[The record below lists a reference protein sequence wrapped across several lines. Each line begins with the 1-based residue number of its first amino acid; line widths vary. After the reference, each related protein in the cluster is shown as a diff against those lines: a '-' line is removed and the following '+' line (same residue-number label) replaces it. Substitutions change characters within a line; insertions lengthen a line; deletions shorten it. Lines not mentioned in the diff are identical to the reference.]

1 MTKILHLLNL
11 FVLLCLTP
19 LAAQTTFTL
28 PSLSA
33 NCGET
38 IQIPVTV
45 ESFDSLLGVQLT
57 LEWDATVLEYVPEAA
72 NTSFIPGII
81 AVINN
86 SSIQFT
92 WQDSVALS
100 LLPQDTLFVISL
112 RVFNATNPETSIV
125 FSNDKSDIDIIGT
138 NGTIEPILN
147 NGTIS
152 LLSNTIPVAINC
164 QDTVIQYTTA
174 TSCEVAGM
182 WATPAFES
190 CTGSGSFVISTTH
203 DIGTMFGIGSRMIT
217 YTASDE
223 FGNTGTCSFIHVVQD
238 TIAPV
243 ISNCPDNLEV
253 NFSKDAGCDLSVTW
267 SAPDVLERCSAS
279 DTEVTSSMQPGSFFP
294 VGVTMV
300 TYTATDAS
308 GNSSSDCTFEVVVT
322 GSDPITFD
330 IQPENVRLDAEVG
343 LCGATYDWGGPPSA
357 VSGCAPIELVS
368 NIPPGSFFPV
378 GTTVVEYVA
387 TDEIEQRAVW
397 SFSVTV
403 EDTQPLSVNCPTD
416 IIVGADGTVQLDSTE
431 FLSSVNVTSCG
442 NYELSFADLN
452 VVDNCASS
460 IQTELLAG
468 NIKDFTLGDTQ
479 MEYVISNDS
488 GEEFTCSFQVSI
500 MEQPA
505 VFANR
510 SEALTCVDTE
520 IQLLAIVDVDGFYDL
535 WQWLGPAGFT
545 STEKEP
551 TIYLTPERAGLYK
564 VVATSSISGCSAEA
578 ETMIEVLGEEGI
590 PMIETGELIVCEG
603 ASLFLSTTATPG
615 ASYTWTGPNDFTSN
629 EVSINIEN
637 AQAPQTGNYELTR
650 TVDGCTSAP
659 ANARLIVLSELILED
674 DAIGSVINTTT
685 DFDVLKN
692 DTIALDAPFTVT
704 VTPEATSGTLVNN
717 GDGTFSYTP
726 NEGFT
731 GTEQLSYEV
740 CYETCADLCATGILN
755 IRTELSDDLCTY
767 PSYLSPNGDEQNDL
781 LILSCNSSDPESGI
795 IIFNQW
801 GAKIYESFPYN
812 NDWDGT
818 YKGKELPDGTYF
830 YIYKNARDDMNA
842 IKNCLTIFR

>member
-45 ESFDSLLGVQLT
+45 ESFDSLLGIQLIV
-57 LEWDATVLEYVPEAA
+57 EWDATVLDYIPEAA
-72 NTSFIPGII
+72 NTSFLPGII
-81 AVINN
+81 SLIND

-92 WQDSVALS
+92 WQDTLALS
-100 LLPQDTLFVISL
+100 LPQDTLFVISL

-125 FSNDKSDIDIIGT
+125 FSNDKSDIDIIST
-138 NGTIEPILN
+138 NGTVEPILN
-147 NGTIS
+147 NGTVS
-152 LLSNTIPVAINC
+152 FLSNNIPVAINC
-164 QDTVIQYTTA
+164 QDTVFQYTTA
-174 TSCEVAGM
+174 TTCEVEGI
-182 WATPAFES
+182 WTEPIFES
-190 CTGSGSFVISTTH
+190 CTGSGSFIISSTH
-203 DIGTMFGIGSRMIT
+203 DIGTNFEVGSRMIT

-223 FGNTGTCSFIHVVQD
+223 FGNMGTCSFIHIVQD

-279 DTEVTSSMQPGSFFP
+279 ETEVTSSMQPGSFFP
-294 VGVTMV
+294 VGITMV
-300 TYTATDAS
+300 TYTATDAA

-330 IQPENVRLDAEVG
+330 IQPENVSIAAEVG

-416 IIVGADGTVQLDSTE
+416 IIVEANGTIQSDSAG
-431 FLSSVNVTSCG
+431 FLNSVNVTACG
-442 NYELSFADLN
+442 NYELSFSDLD
-452 VVDNCASS
+452 VIDNCTSS

-468 NIKDFTLGDTQ
+468 NDKDFTLGDTQ
-479 MEYVISNDS
+479 MQYVISNDS
-488 GEEFTCSFQVSI
+488 GEEVTCSFQVSI

-510 SEALTCVDTE
+510 SESLTCVDTE
-520 IQLLAIVDVDGFYDL
+520 VQLLAIVDVDGFYDL
-535 WQWLGPAGFT
+535 WQWTGPAGYT

-551 TIYLTPERAGLYK
+551 TIYLTPERAGVYK

-578 ETMIEVLGEEGI
+578 ETIIEVLGEEGI
-590 PMIETGELIVCEG
+590 PLIETGELIVCEG
-603 ASLFLSTTATPG
+603 TSLFLGTTVTPG
-615 ASYTWTGPNDFTSN
+615 ATYTWTGPNNFTSN
-629 EVSINIEN
+629 EISINIES
-637 AQAPQTGNYELTR
+637 AEAAQTGNYELTR

-659 ANARLIVLSELILED
+659 ANARLIVLSELVLED
-674 DAIGSVINTTT
+674 DVIGSVVNSTT
-685 DFDVLKN
+685 DFNVLMN
-692 DTIALDAPFTVT
+692 DSIALDAPFTIT
-704 VTPEATSGTLVNN
+704 VTPEPTSGALINN

-740 CYETCADLCATGILN
+740 CYETCSDLCDTGILN

-767 PSYLSPNGDEQNDL
+767 PSYLSPNGDEQNDR

-830 YIYKNARDDMNA
+830 YIYKNSRDDMNA
-842 IKNCLTIFR
+842 VKNCLTIFR

>member
-1 MTKILHLLNL
+1 MPIG
-11 FVLLCLTP
+11 LTP
-19 LAAQTTFTL
+19 LAAQTTFSL

-45 ESFDSLLGVQLT
+45 ENFDSLLGLQLI
-57 LEWDATVLEYVPEAA
+57 LEWDATVLEYVPDAA

-81 AVINN
+81 SLINN
-86 SSIQFT
+86 SSVQFT
-92 WQDSVALS
+92 WQDTVALS

-125 FSNDKSDIDIIGT
+125 LSNDKSDIDIIGT
-138 NGTIEPILN
+138 NGTIDPILN
-147 NGTIS
+147 NGTVRF
-152 LLSNTIPVAINC
+152 LSSTIPVAVNC

-174 TSCEVAGM
+174 TSCEIEGVWIA
-182 WATPAFES
+182 PVFES
-190 CTGSGSFVISTTH
+190 CTGSGSFIISSSH
-203 DIGTMFGIGSRMIT
+203 DIGTTFEVGSRMIT

-223 FGNTGTCSFIHVVQD
+223 SGNTGTCSFIHIVQD

-243 ISNCPDNLEV
+243 ISNCPDDLDI

-267 SAPDVLERCSAS
+267 NAPSVLERCSAS
-279 DTEVTSSMQPGSFFP
+279 DTEVSSSMQPGSFFP
-294 VGVTMV
+294 VGITMV
-300 TYTATDAS
+300 TYTATDAA

-330 IQPENVRLDAEVG
+330 IQPENVRIDAEIG
-343 LCGATYDWGGPPSA
+343 LCGAIYDWEGPPA
-357 VSGCAPIELVS
+357 VISGCAPIELVS

-403 EDTQPLSVNCPTD
+403 EDMQPLSVNCPTD
-416 IIVGADGTVQLDSTE
+416 IIVSADGAVQLDSME
-431 FLSSVNVTSCG
+431 FLSSVNVTTCG
-442 NYELSFADLN
+442 NYELNFSDLD
-452 VVDNCASS
+452 VVDNCTSS
-460 IQTELLAG
+460 IQTELRAG
-468 NIKDFTLGDTQ
+468 NSKDFTLGDTQ
-479 MEYVISNDS
+479 MEYVVTNDS
-488 GEEFTCSFQVSI
+488 GEEFTCTFLVSI

-505 VFANR
+505 ISVDRSAN
-510 SEALTCVDTE
+510 LTCVDTE
-520 IQLLAIVDVDGFYDL
+520 VQLLAVVDIDGFYDL
-535 WQWLGPAGFT
+535 WQWIGPAGYS

-564 VVATSSISGCSAEA
+564 VIASSSVSGCSAEA
-578 ETMIEVLGEEGI
+578 ETIIEVLGEEGL
-590 PMIETGELIVCEG
+590 PRIETGELIVCEG
-603 ASLFLSTTATPG
+603 ASLFLGTTATPG
-615 ASYTWTGPNDFTSN
+615 ASYAWTGPNGFTSN
-629 EVSINIEN
+629 EVRIDLEDAI
-637 AQAPQTGNYELTR
+637 AAQTGNYELTR

-659 ANARLIVLSELILED
+659 ASARLIVLSELILED
-674 DAIGSVINTTT
+674 DVVESVINSTT

-692 DTIALDAPFTVT
+692 DTIALDAPFTIT
-704 VTPEATSGTLVNN
+704 VTPQPTSGELINN

-726 NEGFT
+726 NEGFI
-731 GTEQLSYEV
+731 GVDQVSYEV
-740 CYETCADLCATGILN
+740 CYETCTDLCASSILN

-767 PSYLSPNGDEQNDL
+767 PSYLSPNGDDQNDL
-781 LILSCNSSDPESGI
+781 LILSCNSDDPESGI

-801 GAKIYESFPYN
+801 GAKIYESFPYS

-830 YIYKNARDDMNA
+830 YIYKNSREDMNA